1 MPPTRNPGP
10 QGALV
15 GHAAGRRR
23 RLCLL
28 AAITLAV
35 LVAPPAAGAQQA
47 ARVYRIGL
55 LDYSPAEP
63 ARIAWWDAFRRG
75 LQELGWVE
83 GRTVAFETRWGEGKV
98 QRLPD
103 LAADLVRLKVDLI
116 VVTSTPG
123 AQAAMQ
129 ATKEIPIVFGNVSDP
144 IASGIVASLAR
155 PGGNATGWSNML
167 PELSGKL
174 LELLKEVKP
183 GIARVAVLWN
193 PGNPGKTLDIKEA
206 QVAARVLG
214 VTLQSLELRT
224 SKDMETT
231 FSVMSKGRP
240 DGIIT
245 LLDAL
250 TLAHRQRIVDFAAQ
264 KRLPAIY
271 QASEFVRAGGLL
283 SYAPNIEYQ
292 WHHAATFADKI
303 LKGAKPADL
312 PVEQPT
318 RFELV
323 INLRAAKALGLTF
336 PPSILIRADQVI
348 Q

>member
-1 MPPTRNPGP
+1 MSFRRMVTI
-10 QGALV
+10 ALAL
-15 GHAAGRRR
+15 G
-23 RLCLL
+23 LL
-28 AAITLAV
+28 AA
-35 LVAPPAAGAQQA
+35 PPPAGAQQA
-47 ARVYRIGL
+47 GRVYRIGL
-55 LDYSPAEP
+55 LDYSVADP

-103 LAADLVRLKVDLI
+103 LAADLVHLKVDLI

-123 AQAAMQ
+123 ARAATH

-144 IASGIVASLAR
+144 VASGIVASLAR

-174 LELLKEVKP
+174 LELLKEVMP
-183 GIARVAVLWN
+183 GISRVAVLWN
-193 PGNPGKTLDIKEA
+193 PGNPGKALDLKEA
-206 QVAARVLG
+206 QAAARVLG
-214 VTLQSLELRT
+214 VTLQSLEVRA
-224 SKDMETT
+224 SKDMETA
-231 FSVMSKGRP
+231 FSVMGKGRP

-245 LLDAL
+245 FLDAL

-264 KRLPAIY
+264 KRLPAVY
-271 QASEFVRAGGLL
+271 QAKEFVQTGGLM
-283 SYAPNIEYQ
+283 SYAPNSEYQ
-292 WHHAATFADKI
+292 WHHAATLVDKI
-303 LKGAKPADL
+303 LKGARPADL

-318 RFELV
+318 RFELA
-323 INLRAAKALGLTF
+323 INLKTAKALGLTF
-336 PPSILIRADQVI
+336 PPSILVRADQVI